1 MKLILPLLNLK
12 PQDRWWYWKPDCNL
26 FWENEYTVVL
36 LFSLDEV
43 WACPQCDVTSSY
55 LPFWWWWWTQSC
67 FSTLRLKNWSN
78 GLYTTSF
85 CTTFTAPTFL
95 LTLRCPLIFLFYKM
109 PLLCHFWFILVK
121 FKRLGKVR
129 YFSWVHLTTI
139 NGLWSE
145 GIPDEQTSWWKKSL
159 NWNVDM
165 GEKLHTCRNI
175 IMDFLCSSK

>member
-1 MKLILPLLNLK
+1 MSWIEFGFVRLDWVDKKLILLLKIK
-12 PQDRWWYWKPDCNL
+12 PKDRWWYWKPDCNL

-95 LTLRCPLIFLFYKM
+95 LTLRCPLIFLIYKM
-109 PLLCHFWFILVK
+109 PLSYHFCSK
-121 FKRLGKVR
+121 FTCCCSLRC
-129 YFSWVHLTTI
+129 
-139 NGLWSE
+139 
-145 GIPDEQTSWWKKSL
+145 DQTSSSWKICWMK
-159 NWNVDM
+159 
-165 GEKLHTCRNI
+165 I
-175 IMDFLCSSK
+175 